1 MNIPKLSQKRIVIVG
16 GGFAGLKLA
25 RTLDSAKYQVV
36 LLDKYNYHTFQP
48 LLYQVATAGLEPDSI
63 AYPIRKAFIGKENF
77 YFRVGALLSIQPDQN
92 KIETSIGPLDYDYLV
107 LAMGS
112 ATNYYGN
119 AQIEALS
126 MPMKSVPE
134 ALDLRSLIL
143 QNFEASLLTA
153 DLAERERL
161 MNYVIVGGGPTGVE
175 LSGALS
181 ELKKHVLPNDY
192 PDLDIRRMTVHLV
205 QGADRLLPGM
215 SAKSSAEALKFLKS
229 MDVEVWLDHHVLGYD
244 GREVRTDKAVIQA
257 GTVVWAAGVRG
268 AMVPGLPDQAYER
281 GRYAVDRHHRIAGCR
296 GIFALGDI
304 ALMHEKPG
312 DFGHPQVAQAAIQ
325 QAKNL
330 SRNLNRGEDE
340 KSWKAFSYQDKG
352 SMATIGRNRAVVDI
366 GRFHSKGLIAWY
378 LWMFVHLVTLVG
390 FKNRLVAL
398 TNWTVSYLRYDKGIR
413 LIIRPF
419 KRKEV

>member
-1 MNIPKLSQKRIVIVG
+1 MNVPKVSQPRVVIVG

-25 RTLDSAKYQVV
+25 RSLRSDRYQIV
-36 LLDKYNYHTFQP
+36 LIDKNNYHTFQP

-77 YFRVGALLSIQPDQN
+77 YFRVAN
-92 KIETSIGPLDYDYLV
+92 AIEVKPEEKVLETTIGPIDYDYLI

-112 ATNYYGN
+112 STNYYGN

-134 ALDLRSLIL
+134 ALNLRSLIL
-143 QNFEASLLTA
+143 QNFEASLLTD
-153 DLAERERL
+153 DLTERERL

-175 LSGALS
+175 LAGALS

-215 SAKSSAEALKFLKS
+215 SVKSSTEAFDFLKK
-229 MDVEVWLDHHVLGYD
+229 MEVEIWIDHQVLGYD
-244 GREVRTDKAVIQA
+244 GKAVRTDKAVIQA
-257 GTVVWAAGVRG
+257 GTVIWAAGVRG
-268 AMVPGLPDQAYER
+268 AILPGFPNEAYAR
-281 GRYAVDRHHRIAGCR
+281 GRYVVDRYHRIEGCHR
-296 GIFALGDI
+296 VFALGDI
-304 ALMHEKPG
+304 AFMQEGVNHP
-312 DFGHPQVAQAAIQ
+312 GHPQVAQAAIQ
-325 QAKNL
+325 QAVNL
-330 SRNLNRGEDE
+330 SKNLNRGIDE
-340 KSWKAFSYQDKG
+340 KLWKPFTYKDKG
-352 SMATIGRNRAVVDI
+352 SMATIGRNKAVVDI

-390 FKNRLVAL
+390 FKNRMVAL
-398 TNWTVSYLRYDKGIR
+398 MNWMVSYVRYDKGIR

-419 KRKEV
+419 ERKTV